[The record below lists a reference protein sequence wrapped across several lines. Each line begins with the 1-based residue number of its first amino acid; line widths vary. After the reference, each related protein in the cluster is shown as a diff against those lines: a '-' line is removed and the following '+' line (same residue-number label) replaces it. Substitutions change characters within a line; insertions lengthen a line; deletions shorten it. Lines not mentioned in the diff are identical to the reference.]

1 MPLWTRSYPCQD
13 EVQGTKSMF
22 SDVRVSG
29 QLVPW
34 LFRSKCIHVIG
45 REVRIGKNCARG
57 LEYGPR
63 PQAKGSRVP
72 AAHPTQKLLKYPPPQ
87 GKSVVSK
94 QSSVK
99 HESIPII
106 PISTISNLIQITHLC
121 FILKSPVIIMQWY
134 RSFLPKFCF
143 HYWQLH

>member
-1 MPLWTRSYPCQD
+1 
-13 EVQGTKSMF
+13 MF
-22 SDVRVSG
+22 SDVKVSG
-29 QLVPW
+29 RLVPW
-34 LFRSKCIHVIG
+34 LFVPSIYMSFAG

-72 AAHPTQKLLKYPPPQ
+72 AAHPTQKLLKYPPPPP
-87 GKSVVSK
+87 GKDVVSK
-94 QSSVK
+94 KSSVK

-106 PISTISNLIQITHLC
+106 PVSIISNLMQIIHLC
-121 FILKSPVIIMQWY
+121 FILKSPVIIMQRY
-134 RSFLPKFCF
+134 RSLNFLPKFCF